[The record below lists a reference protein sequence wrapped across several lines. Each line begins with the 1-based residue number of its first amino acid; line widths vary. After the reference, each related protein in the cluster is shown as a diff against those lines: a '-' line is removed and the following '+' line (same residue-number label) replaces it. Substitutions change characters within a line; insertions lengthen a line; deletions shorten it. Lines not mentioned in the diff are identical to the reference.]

1 MIVSWFYFAIKI
13 CCIAYLLYRLWVVL
27 FRYRLFGFWDTVL
40 PQKTLPKQKEK
51 VSSISSDEDFIG
63 RTTVVYLDDP
73 DLASTVPEHSEELPP
88 SDFIGEEKDITPE
101 EVEDTLSTEQPYVP
115 SEEELYDDEE
125 RQPLDTEFSRG
136 LTFEEITN
144 VVNVLST
151 TTGNDEQMIEA
162 ARTIFDVQHTDLFQ
176 FFTTQVSN
184 AGTVE
189 KLLAYCFDKDGKP
202 QSEKNIK
209 SLKNKINGFDWGKYV

>member
-13 CCIAYLLYRLWVVL
+13 GCIAYLLYRLWVVL
-27 FRYRLFGFWDTVL
+27 FRYQLFGFWDMVL
-40 PQKTLPKQKEK
+40 PQKTPPIRKSKA
-51 VSSISSDEDFIG
+51 SSIDIDEDVLG

-73 DLASTVPEHSEELPP
+73 DLAATVPEHSEELPP

-101 EVEDTLSTEQPYVP
+101 EVEDTLSTEQPYIP
-115 SEEELYDDEE
+115 SEEELYDDGEG
-125 RQPLDTEFSRG
+125 QPLDTDFSRG

-151 TTGNDEQMIEA
+151 KTGNDEQVIEA

-184 AGTVE
+184 ADAVE
-189 KLLAYCFDKDGKP
+189 KLLTECLDYDGRPLP
-202 QSEKNIK
+202 QRQPKTHRVEIENFSWER
-209 SLKNKINGFDWGKYV
+209 YV

>member
-13 CCIAYLLYRLWVVL
+13 GCIAYLLYRLWVVL
-27 FRYRLFGFWDTVL
+27 FRYRLFGFWDIVL
-40 PQKTLPKQKEK
+40 PLKTPPIQKANFL
-51 VSSISSDEDFIG
+51 
-63 RTTVVYLDDP
+63 
-73 DLASTVPEHSEELPP
+73 
-88 SDFIGEEKDITPE
+88 GEEKDITPE
-101 EVEDTLSTEQPYVP
+101 EVEDTLSTEQPYIP
-115 SEEELYDDEE
+115 SEEELYEDEE
-125 RQPLDTEFSRG
+125 RQPLETEFSRG
-136 LTFEEITN
+136 MTFEEITN

-209 SLKNKINGFDWGKYV
+209 IS

>member
-1 MIVSWFYFAIKI
+1 MIVSWIYSAIKI
-13 CCIAYLLYRLWVVL
+13 GCIAYMLYRLWIVI
-27 FRYRLFGFWDTVL
+27 FRYRLFGIWERVL
-40 PQKTLPKQKEK
+40 PQKTPPIQKAK
-51 VSSISSDEDFIG
+51 ASSINSDEDVLG

-73 DLASTVPEHSEELPP
+73 NLAATVPEHSEELPP
-88 SDFIGEEKDITPE
+88 SDFLGEEKDITPE

-115 SEEELYDDEE
+115 SEEELYEDEE

-136 LTFEEITN
+136 MTFEEITN

-151 TTGNDEQMIEA
+151 TNGNDEQMIEA

-184 AGTVE
+184 ADAVE
-189 KLLAYCFDKDGKP
+189 KLLTECLDNDGRPLP
-202 QSEKNIK
+202 QRPYKTHRAEIENFSWER
-209 SLKNKINGFDWGKYV
+209 YV

>member
-13 CCIAYLLYRLWVVL
+13 GCIVYLLHRLRIVL
-27 FRYRLFGFWDTVL
+27 FRHRLFGFWDMVL
-40 PQKTLPKQKEK
+40 PQKTPPIRKAKA
-51 VSSISSDEDFIG
+51 SSINSDEDVLG

-73 DLASTVPEHSEELPP
+73 DLAATVPEHSEELPP
-88 SDFIGEEKDITPE
+88 SGFIGEEKDIAAE
-101 EVEDTLSTEQPYVP
+101 EVEDTLSTEQPYIP
-115 SEEELYDDEE
+115 SEEELYEDEE

-184 AGTVE
+184 ADAVE
-189 KLLAYCFDKDGKP
+189 KLLTECLDNDGRPLP
-202 QSEKNIK
+202 QRQPKTHRAEIENFSWER
-209 SLKNKINGFDWGKYV
+209 YV

>member
-13 CCIAYLLYRLWVVL
+13 GCIAYLLYRLWVLL
-27 FRYRLFGFWDTVL
+27 FRYQLFGFWDRVL
-40 PQKTLPKQKEK
+40 PQKTPPIQKAK
-51 VSSISSDEDFIG
+51 ASPINSDEDVLG

-73 DLASTVPEHSEELPP
+73 DLAATVPEHSEELPP

-101 EVEDTLSTEQPYVP
+101 EVEDTLLTKQPYVP
-115 SEEELYDDEE
+115 SEEELYEDEE

-151 TTGNDEQMIEA
+151 KTGNDEQMIEA

-184 AGTVE
+184 ADAVE
-189 KLLAYCFDKDGKP
+189 KLLTECLDNEGRPLP
-202 QSEKNIK
+202 QRPPKTHRAQIENFSWER
-209 SLKNKINGFDWGKYV
+209 YV

>member
-13 CCIAYLLYRLWVVL
+13 GCIAYLLYRLWVVL
-27 FRYRLFGFWDTVL
+27 FRYQLFGFWDMVL
-40 PQKTLPKQKEK
+40 PQKTPPIRKSKA
-51 VSSISSDEDFIG
+51 SSIDIDEDVLG

-73 DLASTVPEHSEELPP
+73 DLAATVPEHSEELPP
-88 SDFIGEEKDITPE
+88 SDFLGEEKDITPE
-101 EVEDTLSTEQPYVP
+101 EVEDTLSTEHPYVP
-115 SEEELYDDEE
+115 SEEELYEDEE

-151 TTGNDEQMIEA
+151 TNGNDEQMIEA

-184 AGTVE
+184 ADAVE
-189 KLLAYCFDKDGKP
+189 KLLTECLDNDGKP
-202 QSEKNIK
+202 LLGQRSSKTHKEIM
-209 SLKNKINGFDWGKYV
+209 IFDWERYV